1 MFLAHGE
8 LAHQWARTLA
18 TTTGMS
24 MERCETPREC
34 EYLLAARK
42 LRSSEVTRGLIQNT
56 WHDYLENADRTRRT
70 RSARKRLDAIS
81 KATGI
86 STK

>member
-1 MFLAHGE
+1 MFFYCISPVAMFLAHGE

-24 MERCETPREC
+24 MERCEATREC

-42 LRSSEVTRGLIQNT
+42 LRSREVTRGLIQ
-56 WHDYLENADRTRRT
+56 YVTRLIVRAFT
-70 RSARKRLDAIS
+70 V
-81 KATGI
+81 
-86 STK
+86 

>member
-24 MERCETPREC
+24 MERCEATREC

-42 LRSSEVTRGLIQNT
+42 LRSSEVTRGLIQ
-56 WHDYLENADRTRRT
+56 YVTRLIVRAFT
-70 RSARKRLDAIS
+70 V
-81 KATGI
+81 
-86 STK
+86 